1 MSDERAGGLEAEL
14 AALHGASWGWALACS
29 ARDAT
34 RAADVL
40 QDAYAKVLDGR
51 ARWDRRS
58 AFKTWF
64 FGVVRL
70 TAREHARFSFRSWL
84 GLVDEAPDVA
94 SEAPSPSSDVARGER
109 RRELVRALE
118 KLPPRQREVL
128 HLAFYEDLTL
138 REAAEIMGISI
149 GSARQHYE
157 RGKERLRQLLAPEA
171 S

>member
-1 MSDERAGGLEAEL
+1 MSDERAGGLDGEL
-14 AALHGASWGWALACS
+14 AALHPASWGWALAC
-29 ARDAT
+29 AGRDPT

-40 QDAYAKVLDGR
+40 QESYAKVLEGR
-51 ARWDRRS
+51 ARWDGRS

-64 FGVVRL
+64 FGVVRF
-70 TAREHARFSFRSWL
+70 TAREQARFSVRSWL
-84 GLVDEAPDVA
+84 GLASDAPEVPSDM
-94 SEAPSPSSDVARGER
+94 PSPSSQLGRGQR
-109 RRELVRALE
+109 ARALAKALA
-118 KLPPRQREVL
+118 KLPDRQREVL